1 MTDWKAYFS
10 LAQSA
15 RAGDDVEPL
24 RMALWT
30 AHKTCLDLVV
40 AHLYHRDRTYPRR

>member
-10 LAQSA
+10 LVQSA

-24 RMALWT
+24 RMALWK